1 MVFCPPK
8 TNTFEP
14 QHSDSQGVSL
24 GSFAPGEMV
33 HQQTSSNWCYL
44 NSEKNELFFTIWIYQ
59 KIFLHK

>member
-24 GSFAPGEMV
+24 GSFALEKWFINK
-33 HQQTSSNWCYL
+33 HQV
-44 NSEKNELFFTIWIYQ
+44 IGAI
-59 KIFLHK
+59 